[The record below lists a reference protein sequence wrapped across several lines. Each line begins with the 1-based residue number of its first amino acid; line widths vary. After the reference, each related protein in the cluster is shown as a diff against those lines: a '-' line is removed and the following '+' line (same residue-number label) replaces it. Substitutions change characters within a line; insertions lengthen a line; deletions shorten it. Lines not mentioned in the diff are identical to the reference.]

1 MTNPA
6 TTALPLISG
15 TEQHVARLVQLF
27 ETLLEIEAM
36 ATELGRP
43 EIIDMLF
50 DGEIDGVPTINTT
63 LLDDYAYPEGL
74 TPEEYEAFDATPEIS
89 LTSEQL
95 VWYQLRERLATQSV
109 GVYTRGLTGQWPVVM
124 YSMWRQMIAG
134 DKQ

>member
-15 TEQHVARLVQLF
+15 TEQQVARLVQLF
-27 ETLLEIEAM
+27 E
-36 ATELGRP
+36 
-43 EIIDMLF
+43 
-50 DGEIDGVPTINTT
+50 
-63 LLDDYAYPEGL
+63 
-74 TPEEYEAFDATPEIS
+74 
-89 LTSEQL
+89 
-95 VWYQLRERLATQSV
+95 TQSV